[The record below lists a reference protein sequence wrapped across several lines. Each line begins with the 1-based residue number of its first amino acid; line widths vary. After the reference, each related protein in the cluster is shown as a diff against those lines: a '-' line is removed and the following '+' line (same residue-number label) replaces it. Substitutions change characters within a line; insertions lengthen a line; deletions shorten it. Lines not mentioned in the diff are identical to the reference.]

1 MHQCFHHSQPLL
13 CAQWEGQRG
22 VDAPNESCE
31 KEGHV
36 SRTDRGGV
44 HEAKLNAD
52 DRWSVPDI
60 EHNCFHG
67 GYSTQPA
74 SHRFALTNKLI
85 SKKKVAFPV
94 RSDLQDYLDQHGRAM
109 TIPVTYEDLLRFE
122 GSMAILDK
130 DDRDTLWVD
139 CLYAQGERDELVTN
153 LKRLYSILHADGS
166 DTILPFLTVDSIAYC
181 TFGNTKPFRIK
192 VRNIINDNYLFLY
205 VKRCDASRIYGL
217 ELEQLLSP
225 NRINFLVH
233 GNTLIE
239 EHIVGIPGDVFIEE
253 RLPAL
258 TLQDQR
264 ALAKE
269 FVKFNE
275 RCFLRLLGDMRSYNY
290 VVVITQDFDRIQYRI
305 RAIDFDQQS
314 YEGNARV
321 YQPEHLPENAQFAEM
336 TSVVLPKASIEQ
348 YVKEERA
355 LLARRAASEHLR
367 LKQLLMC
374 MRKDELSASDKV
386 DELKGALLALTGD
399 VNFKRAGNMGGILEA
414 ALDFIQR
421 NFKTDSPFAS

>member
-1 MHQCFHHSQPLL
+1 MVKSFPQP
-13 CAQWEGQRG
+13 
-22 VDAPNESCE
+22 P
-31 KEGHV
+31 
-36 SRTDRGGV
+36 
-44 HEAKLNAD
+44 
-52 DRWSVPDI
+52 P
-60 EHNCFHG
+60 
-67 GYSTQPA
+67 
-74 SHRFALTNKLI
+74 LTNKLI

-94 RSDLQDYLDQHGRAM
+94 TASLQAYLNQHGRAM
-109 TIPVTYEDLLRFE
+109 SIPLTYEDLLRFE

-153 LKRLYSILHADGS
+153 LKRLYSTLHADGS

-253 RLPAL
+253 RLPSL
-258 TLQDQR
+258 SLQDQR

-314 YEGNARV
+314 YEGNAKV
-321 YQPEHLPENAQFAEM
+321 YQPEHLPENARFSAM
-336 TSVVLPKASIEQ
+336 TSTVLPEASVAQ

-355 LLARRAASEHLR
+355 LLARRASGEHLR
-367 LKQLLMC
+367 LSELLQC
-374 MRKDELSASDKV
+374 MREDELSASNKV
-386 DELKGALLALTGD
+386 QELKGAMHALTGD
-399 VNFKRAGNMGGILEA
+399 VKFKRAKNMGGILEA

>member
-1 MHQCFHHSQPLL
+1 MNH
-13 CAQWEGQRG
+13 
-22 VDAPNESCE
+22 
-31 KEGHV
+31 
-36 SRTDRGGV
+36 
-44 HEAKLNAD
+44 
-52 DRWSVPDI
+52 
-60 EHNCFHG
+60 
-67 GYSTQPA
+67 
-74 SHRFALTNKLI
+74 KLI
-85 SKKKVAFPV
+85 SKKKQVYPV
-94 RSDLQDYLDQHGRAM
+94 LPSLQNYLDQHGRAM
-109 TIPVTYEDLLRFE
+109 SIPVTYEDLLRFE
-122 GSMAILDK
+122 ESMAILDK

-253 RLPAL
+253 RLPTL
-258 TLQDQR
+258 SLQDQR

-314 YEGNARV
+314 YEGNAKV

-336 TSVVLPKASIEQ
+336 TTTVLPEASIEQ

-355 LLARRAASEHLR
+355 LLARRAAGEHLR
-367 LKQLLMC
+367 LKQLLTCMC
-374 MRKDELSASDKV
+374 EDDLSASEKV
-386 DELKGALLALTGD
+386 DELKGALLAMTGD
-399 VNFKRAGNMGGILEA
+399 VNFKRASNMGGILEA
-414 ALDFIQR
+414 ALDFIKR